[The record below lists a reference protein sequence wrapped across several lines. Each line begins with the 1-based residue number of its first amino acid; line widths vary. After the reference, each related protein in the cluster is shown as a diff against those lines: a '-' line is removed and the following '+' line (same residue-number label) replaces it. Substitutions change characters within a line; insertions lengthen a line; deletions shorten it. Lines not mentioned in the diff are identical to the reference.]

1 MTSEKVPT
9 EVAYEYGESGPTCL
23 WGFQIYDSMPR
34 TQWIKLGF
42 AADQKLGLASRLF
55 FNYHDCRRIPEP
67 YHSSCESVA
76 TDYLRCLY
84 KHIIESLK
92 SKIGSSFDS
101 MSLEFILTVPAMW
114 PDKAKMTTLHCAEKA
129 GFGGNGTIRLISEPE
144 AAAMHALNVSNPH
157 GLEVGDTVVLCDAGG
172 GTVDLITF
180 SIVEREPNLRL
191 EEASGDGSLCGST
204 FLNRLFERFLESRL
218 SSVPGWGRDTLDEAM
233 QRFEMVIKRTFCGDV
248 TQDSMIPVPGIADDS
263 AAHIHRGRLRVSGQE
278 MADLFKPILEEI
290 HHLVDN
296 QVKTSKKRVKALF
309 LVGGFG
315 QSPYLRRY
323 LRDALPQDMEVLAPV
338 DGWTA
343 VVRGAL
349 MKSLG
354 EISPLATKAL
364 VESRVARKHY
374 GMIYQTKY
382 EKDIH
387 DRKKRYWSD
396 FHGHYRIQVMEWFI
410 QKGDEIKEAEPIKT
424 TWHQHRLL
432 SDGNFDS
439 IHVTL
444 YELDTPV
451 EKKPSLYFDRRIKK
465 HAVLNPNLD
474 AIEKARIPV
483 RLGQD
488 DEEYYEVHFQIHA
501 TYFSAHCE
509 YALWYEGKD
518 HGSVRVDYA

>member
-1 MTSEKVPT
+1 
-9 EVAYEYGESGPTCL
+9 A
-23 WGFQIYDSMPR
+23 
-34 TQWIKLGF
+34 
-42 AADQKLGLASRLF
+42 GLASRLS

-76 TDYLRCLY
+76 TDYLRCLH

-114 PDKAKMTTLHCAEKA
+114 PDKARMTTLHCAEIA

-157 GLEVGDTVVLCDAGG
+157 GSEVGDTVVLCDAGG

-180 SIVEREPNLRL
+180 SIVEREPNLRPK

-263 AAHIHRGRLRVSGQE
+263 ATHVHRGRLRVSGQE

-296 QVKTSKKRVKALF
+296 QVKTSKKRFTFKINIA
-309 LVGGFG
+309 
-315 QSPYLRRY
+315 
-323 LRDALPQDMEVLAPV
+323 
-338 DGWTA
+338 
-343 VVRGAL
+343 
-349 MKSLG
+349 
-354 EISPLATKAL
+354 
-364 VESRVARKHY
+364 
-374 GMIYQTKY
+374 
-382 EKDIH
+382 
-387 DRKKRYWSD
+387 RYWCD
-396 FHGHYRIQVMEWFI
+396 FYGHYRSQVMKWFI
-410 QKGDEIKEAEPIKT
+410 QKGDEIKETEPIKT

-444 YELDTPV
+444 YELDIPV
-451 EKKPSLYFDRRIKK
+451 EEKPPLHFDRCIKK

-483 RLGQD
+483 CLGQD
-488 DEEYYEVHFQIHA
+488 DEEYYEVQFQIHA

>member
-1 MTSEKVPT
+1 
-9 EVAYEYGESGPTCL
+9 
-23 WGFQIYDSMPR
+23 MPR
-34 TQWIKLGF
+34 IQWIKLEF
-42 AADQKLGLASRLF
+42 AADQKLGLASRLS

-76 TDYLRCLY
+76 TDYLLCLH

-92 SKIGSSFDS
+92 SKISSSFDS

-114 PDKAKMTTLHCAEKA
+114 PDKAKMTTLHCAEIA

-191 EEASGDGSLCGST
+191 KEEASGDGSLCGST

-263 AAHIHRGRLRVSGQE
+263 ATHVHRGRLRVSGQE
-278 MADLFKPILEEI
+278 IADLFKPILEEI

-343 VVRGAL
+343 V
-349 MKSLG
+349 
-354 EISPLATKAL
+354 
-364 VESRVARKHY
+364 
-374 GMIYQTKY
+374 TKY

-387 DRKKRYWSD
+387 DRKKRYWCD
-396 FHGHYRIQVMEWFI
+396 FYGHYRIQVMKWFI
-410 QKGDEIKEAEPIKT
+410 QKGDEIKETEPIKT

-444 YELDTPV
+444 YELDIPV
-451 EKKPSLYFDRRIKK
+451 EEKPPLYFDRRIKK
-465 HAVLNPNLD
+465 HAVLNLNLD

-483 RLGQD
+483 CLGQD
-488 DEEYYEVHFQIHA
+488 DEEYYEVQFQIHA

>member
-1 MTSEKVPT
+1 
-9 EVAYEYGESGPTCL
+9 
-23 WGFQIYDSMPR
+23 MPP
-34 TQWIKLGF
+34 
-42 AADQKLGLASRLF
+42 GLASRLS

-76 TDYLRCLY
+76 TDYLRCLH

-114 PDKAKMTTLHCAEKA
+114 PDKARMTTLHCAEIA

-157 GLEVGDTVVLCDAGG
+157 GSEVGDTVVLCDAGG

-180 SIVEREPNLRL
+180 SIVEREPNLRPK

-263 AAHIHRGRLRVSGQE
+263 ATHVHRGRLRVSGQE

-309 LVGGFG
+309 LVG
-315 QSPYLRRY
+315 
-323 LRDALPQDMEVLAPV
+323 
-338 DGWTA
+338 
-343 VVRGAL
+343 
-349 MKSLG
+349 

-387 DRKKRYWSD
+387 DRKKRYWCD
-396 FHGHYRIQVMEWFI
+396 FYGHYRSQVMKWFI
-410 QKGDEIKEAEPIKT
+410 QKGDEIKETEPIKT

-444 YELDTPV
+444 YELDIPV
-451 EKKPSLYFDRRIKK
+451 EEKPPLHFDRCIKK
-465 HAVLNPNLD
+465 HA
-474 AIEKARIPV
+474 ARIPV
-483 RLGQD
+483 CLGQD
-488 DEEYYEVHFQIHA
+488 DEEYYEVQFQIHA

-509 YALWYEGKD
+509 YALCTKCFLFW
-518 HGSVRVDYA
+518 SVCLSETT